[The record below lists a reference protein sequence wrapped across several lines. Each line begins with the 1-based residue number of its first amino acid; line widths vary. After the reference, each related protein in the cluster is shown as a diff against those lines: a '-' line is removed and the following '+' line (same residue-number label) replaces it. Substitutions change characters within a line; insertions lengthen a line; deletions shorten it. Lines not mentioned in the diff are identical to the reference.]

1 MVFPQDELLW
11 KRYRTASDAG
21 PLAWT
26 RQGRRVRPWLQ
37 LVRGQT
43 PDRVA
48 SGAWE
53 TVWHPLAWALP
64 EKNLLASL
72 WECLVHACPEVC
84 FSLPFS
90 FLVFLAYVHQQAVHT
105 DLYVPKTAVASWLE

>member
-11 KRYRTASDAG
+11 KRCRTASDAG

-48 SGAWE
+48 SGALE
-53 TVWHPLAWALP
+53 TVWHPWALR
-64 EKNLLASL
+64 NLLASL

-84 FSLPFS
+84 FFLPFS

>member
-48 SGAWE
+48 SGAW
-53 TVWHPLAWALP
+53 HPWALR
-64 EKNLLASL
+64 NLLASL

>member
-11 KRYRTASDAG
+11 KRCRTASDAG

-26 RQGRRVRPWLQ
+26 RQGRRARPWPQ
-37 LVRGQT
+37 LVRART

-64 EKNLLASL
+64 ERNLLASL

-90 FLVFLAYVHQQAVHT
+90 FLVFLASVHQQAVHT